1 MSLVRLPDDV
11 VITGNSKVFLLVLD
25 GLGGIQHPRFNKT
38 ELQAAR
44 KPNLDRLASE
54 SVCGVLDPVAPG
66 VTPGSGPSH
75 MALFG
80 YDPIECNIGRGVL
93 SALGVGF
100 HLTEKDLAARANFA
114 TVDAKGNV
122 TDRRAGRISS
132 DTNSKLCEKL
142 SRSVRLPYDV
152 KLYIQTESEHRAVVV
167 FRGEGLS
174 GHISDT
180 DPQRVGVP
188 PQEPVALISEA
199 EKSSE
204 IVRSFLKQ
212 ASEILSNEH
221 PANAILLRG
230 FATQRPFTSFHDR
243 FKLKAAAVAKY
254 PMYRG
259 LARLIG
265 MEVLT
270 ACEDLDAEID
280 LIGKELKN
288 YDFFYIHVKKT
299 DSYGEDGN
307 FEEKVKVIELVDS
320 KIPSLVELSPD
331 VFVVT
336 ADHSTPSVMKAH
348 SWHPVPVLL
357 WAKTCRVDDV
367 VSFDEISCAK
377 GGIGRMP
384 MVHLMTLILAHAGR
398 LTKYG
403 A

>member
-44 KPNLDRLASE
+44 KPNLDRLASK
-54 SVCGVLDPVAPG
+54 SVCGVLDPVMPG
-66 VTPGSGPSH
+66 ITPGSGPSH

-80 YDPIECNIGRGVL
+80 YDPLECNIGRGVL

-100 HLTEKDLAARANFA
+100 CLTEKDLAARANFA
-114 TVDAKGNV
+114 TVDAEGNV

-132 DTNSKLCEKL
+132 DTNSRLCEKL
-142 SRSVRLPYDV
+142 SRSIRLPYDV

-167 FRGEGLS
+167 LRGEGLS

-180 DPQRVGVP
+180 DPQMVGVP
-188 PQEPVALISEA
+188 PQEPTALSSEA
-199 EKSSE
+199 EKSSQ

-212 ASEILSNEH
+212 ASEILRYEH

-230 FATQRPFTSFHDR
+230 FATQRPFKSFHDR

-265 MEVLT
+265 MDVLT
-270 ACEDLDAEID
+270 ACENMDAEIG

-307 FEEKVKVIELVDS
+307 FEDKVKTIELIDS

-384 MVHLMTLILAHAGR
+384 MVHLMTLILAHAAR

>member
-1 MSLVRLPDDV
+1 MSLARLPDDV
-11 VITGNSKVFLLVLD
+11 VIAGNSKIFLLVLD

-44 KPNLDRLASE
+44 KPNLDRLARE
-54 SVCGVLDPVAPG
+54 SVCGVLDPIMPG
-66 VTPGSGPSH
+66 ITPGSGPSH

-80 YDPIECNIGRGVL
+80 YDALECNIGRGIL
-93 SALGVGF
+93 SALGVDF
-100 HLTEKDLAARANFA
+100 ELTEKDLAARANFA

-122 TDRRAGRISS
+122 VDRRAGRISS
-132 DTNSKLCEKL
+132 EVNSKLCEKL
-142 SRSVRLPYDV
+142 GRSVKLPHDA
-152 KLYIQTESEHRAVVV
+152 KLFIQTESEHRAVVI

-174 GHISDT
+174 GDISDT
-180 DPQRVGVP
+180 DPQMVGVP
-188 PQEPVALISEA
+188 PKEPTPLNPEA
-199 EKSSE
+199 KKGSD
-204 IVRSFLKQ
+204 IVRSFLTQ
-212 ASEILSNEH
+212 ASEVLKDEH

-230 FATQRPFTSFHDR
+230 FAMQRPFRSFYDR

-259 LARLIG
+259 LARLIQ
-265 MEVLT
+265 MEVLP
-270 ACEDLDAEID
+270 ACEDMDAEID
-280 LIGKELKN
+280 LVRKELQN
-288 YDFFYIHVKKT
+288 FDFFYIHVKKT

-307 FEEKVKVIELVDS
+307 FEEKVKTIEIVDS
-320 KIPSLVELSPD
+320 KLPSLLALSPD
-331 VFVVT
+331 VVVVT

-357 WAKTCRVDDV
+357 CAKTCRVDDV

-384 MVHLMTLILAHAGR
+384 MVHLMSLILAHAGR

>member
-11 VITGNSKVFLLVLD
+11 VIAGDSKIFLLVLD

-44 KPNLDRLASE
+44 KPNLDKLVCE
-54 SVCGVLDPVAPG
+54 SVCGVLDPVMPG
-66 VTPGSGPSH
+66 ITPGSGPSH

-80 YDPIECNIGRGVL
+80 YDPLECNIGRGVL
-93 SALGVGF
+93 SALGVDF
-100 HLTEKDLAARANFA
+100 ELTEKDLAARANFA

-122 TDRRAGRISS
+122 VDRRAGRIASEV
-132 DTNSKLCEKL
+132 NGKLCEKL
-142 SRSVRLPYDV
+142 RRSVKLPHGA
-152 KLYIQTESEHRAVVV
+152 KLFIQTESEHRAVVI
-167 FRGEGLS
+167 FRGVGLS
-174 GHISDT
+174 GDISDT
-180 DPQRVGVP
+180 DPQMVGVP
-188 PQEPVALISEA
+188 PKEPAPLNPDAKKGSDV
-199 EKSSE
+199 
-204 IVRSFLKQ
+204 VRSFLRQ
-212 ASEILSNEH
+212 ASEILKDEH

-230 FATQRPFTSFHDR
+230 FAMQRPFRSFRDR

-265 MEVLT
+265 MEVLP
-270 ACEDLDAEID
+270 ACEDMDAEIS
-280 LIGKELKN
+280 LIKKEFQN
-288 YDFFYIHVKKT
+288 FDFFYIHVKKT

-307 FEEKVKVIELVDS
+307 FEDKVKTIEQVDS
-320 KIPSLVELSPD
+320 KLPSLLELSPD
-331 VFVVT
+331 VVVVT

-357 WAKTCRVDDV
+357 SAKTCRVDDV

-377 GGIGRMP
+377 GGIGRTR
-384 MVHLMTLILAHAGR
+384 MVHLMSLILAHAGR

>member
-1 MSLVRLPDDV
+1 MSLVKLPDDV
-11 VITGNSKVFLLVLD
+11 AITGNSKILLLILD
-25 GLGGIQHPRFNKT
+25 GLGGIQHPHFGKT

-66 VTPGSGPSH
+66 ITPGSGPSH

-93 SALGVGF
+93 SALGVDF
-100 HLTEKDLAARANFA
+100 HLTEKDLAARVNFA
-114 TVDAKGNV
+114 TVDEVGNV
-122 TDRRAGRISS
+122 VDRRAGRISS
-132 DTNSKLCEKL
+132 ETNGRLCSKLA
-142 SRSVRLPYDV
+142 RLVELPHDAR
-152 KLYIQTESEHRAVVV
+152 LFIQTESEHRAVVV

-174 GHISDT
+174 GAISDT

-188 PQEPVALISEA
+188 PEKPEALSQEAK
-199 EKSSE
+199 KSSE
-204 IVRSFLKQ
+204 IVSSFLKQ
-212 ASEILSNEH
+212 ASEILTDEY

-230 FATQRPFTSFHDR
+230 FATQRPFKSFYDR

-265 MEVLT
+265 MEVLP
-270 ACEDLDAEID
+270 ACEDMDAEID
-280 LIGKELKN
+280 LIGKELQSF
-288 YDFFYIHVKKT
+288 DFFYIHVKKT
-299 DSYGEDGN
+299 DSHGEDGK
-307 FEEKVKVIELVDS
+307 FEDKVKTIELVDS
-320 KIPSLVELSPD
+320 KIPLLLALSPD
-331 VFVVT
+331 VLVVT
-336 ADHSTPSVMKAH
+336 ADHSTPSALKAH

-384 MVHLMTLILAHAGR
+384 MVHLMSLVLAHAGR